1 MAGGGARTELG
12 KKLLQRS
19 SWLLITAGR
28 LGVFLQ
34 RCHGVRAAR
43 DRPATGKLGRRHSSP
58 AAVSSRNPDVAGL
71 GIQILGSGS
80 FWAVRGSGHGGCG
93 GPGCSG
99 TAGRR

>member
-1 MAGGGARTELG
+1 MTGGGARTELG

-43 DRPATGKLGRRHSSP
+43 NRPATRKLGRRNSSP
-58 AAVSSRNPDVAGL
+58 AAVSSRNPDDAEL

-80 FWAVRGSGHGGCG
+80 F
-93 GPGCSG
+93 
-99 TAGRR
+99 